1 MSNLT
6 LENVIF
12 VAVIIGYSL
21 WKENLT
27 RQTKEPDVSSVIKW
41 HPSHLTLIE
50 VNYDDLV
57 MNNNT
62 TISFVIRDAQD
73 TPIFSWC

>member
-41 HPSHLTLIE
+41 HPSHLTLIK

-57 MNNNT
+57 IIDVST
-62 TISFVIRDAQD
+62 VG
-73 TPIFSWC
+73 